1 MPRQHIKSMLSS
13 MQLKDSVNNYRLF
26 AIKLGSSHCS
36 LQIQGT
42 GPKSGYLGR
51 PDRIKHT
58 VIVRDV
64 L

>member
-1 MPRQHIKSMLSS
+1 MKSMLST
-13 MQLKDSVNNYRLF
+13 MKLKASAHNYRLF
-26 AIKLGSSHCS
+26 AIKLGLFHCS

-42 GPKSGYLGR
+42 QLKSGYLGR

-58 VIVRDV
+58 ALVRDV